1 MWSRTDPATLFG
13 GAVTGGPASGPRSRG
28 PDAVPP
34 YTSCPNEIPAAGAS
48 GDLAHTVALGHTTV
62 SVNGA
67 PPQP

>member
-1 MWSRTDPATLFG
+1 MCSRTDPATLFG
-13 GAVTGGPASGPRSRG
+13 AAVTGGPASGPRSSG

-34 YTSCPNEIPAAGAS
+34 PHVLPNEISAAGAS
-48 GDLAHTVALGHTTV
+48 GDLAHTLALEHTTA